1 MDELAEVVKTT
12 WNELAETVRMA
23 SEELSQ
29 YDPRIWCGVIVAIIT
44 FVVELILST
53 KGICFR
59 FDGHKR
65 NMAKAIEEGHIAT
78 ATLEIQ
84 YSSTAYTN
92 SRNGTNVDRYHGRYV
107 YEVNGIKGKVH
118 VSSSGS
124 LPHTTTVY
132 WKKNPRKA
140 FSSLNNSCFLDNF
153 EWIVYIIPLLVA
165 YLVLRLM
172 GYDGN

>member
-1 MDELAEVVKTT
+1 MDELAETGMT
-12 WNELAETVRMA
+12 LSEL
-23 SEELSQ
+23 LSQ
-29 YDPRIWCGVIVAIIT
+29 EDPRIWCGVIAAIIT

-78 ATLEIQ
+78 ATLETQ

-92 SRNGTNVDRYHGRYV
+92 PRNGTNVDRYHGRYV

-118 VSSSGS
+118 VSSSHS
-124 LPHTTTVY
+124 LPTTTTVY
-132 WKKNPRKA
+132 WKTDPRKA
-140 FSSLNNSCFLDNF
+140 FSSSNNSCFLDKF
-153 EWIVYIIPLLVA
+153 EWIVDIIPLVVC
-165 YLVLRLM
+165 YLVLRLT
-172 GYDGN
+172 GYDGS